1 MYIELSYLDKK
12 IRANVIY
19 NFRQMT
25 RVILVRFEDLPD
37 SKDNELL
44 LFYENNKWNV
54 PSEFKEF
61 YPEMLEQIMQKLKS
75 VFNEF
80 LLTMKSM

>member
-12 IRANVIY
+12 IHANVIY

-25 RVILVRFEDLPD
+25 HIILVKFDHLPD
-37 SKDNELL
+37 GIDNELFL
-44 LFYENNKWNV
+44 LYENNKWNA
-54 PSEFKEF
+54 PKEFKEF
-61 YPEMLEQIMQKLKS
+61 YPEMLDQIMQKLNS

-80 LLTMKSM
+80 MLTKHST

>member
-1 MYIELSYLDKK
+1 MYIELSYLEKK

-25 RVILVRFEDLPD
+25 RIILVRFDNLPD
-37 SKDNELL
+37 GKDNELF
-44 LFYENNKWNV
+44 LFFENNQWIA
-54 PSEFKEF
+54 PSDFKEF

-80 LLTMKSM
+80 LLTKKTI